1 MLLSLASCG
10 GPAFVLEH
18 AQGDAGDVGDDA
30 AADHQ
35 EVDFDAQAKLIDASA
50 DVVDEL
56 LEHDAQGA
64 ADVAGDVVD
73 ELLEHDAGAH
83 AVTCSGNPPAG
94 CACSATM
101 VPPACAAP
109 FSVWCAA
116 MGESLEPECCSA
128 QCL

>member
-18 AQGDAGDVGDDA
+18 AQVDAGDAGDDA

-50 DVVDEL
+50 
-56 LEHDAQGA
+56 
-64 ADVAGDVVD
+64 DVVD